1 MFALTNKFQDTN
13 ADVGQL
19 LHTGMIAYNIGDLH
33 EFNTGD
39 CMNINGEMIIGA
51 SIVRGAAG
59 TVRAY
64 NPGTKQELEPAFGLA
79 TPDDLARACLLAD
92 AAVEPY
98 RALSL
103 EERANFL
110 ETIAQRIIDLGPALI
125 ERASQESGLP
135 TARLEGER
143 GRTVGQLR
151 LFAKV
156 VRDGLFLEATLDSA
170 LPERTPPRADLRMR
184 KIPVGPVAV
193 FGASNFPLAFSV
205 AGGDT
210 ASALAAGC
218 PVVVKAH
225 NAHLGTSELVGKA
238 VLQAAL
244 DCGMPEGVFSLLI
257 GEGNMIG
264 GDLVSHPAIRA
275 VGFTGSRAGGL
286 ALAQI
291 ASRRK
296 EPIPVYAEMSSINPV
311 YLLPGALANGGAALA
326 GAFVDSLTMGVG
338 QFCTNPGLVIG
349 VAGPQLDAFRA
360 AATAALQL
368 KPAGTMLTAGI
379 HTAYT
384 DAVGIRAGIA
394 GVTLVADGSSEG
406 AGCAAKAALY
416 ECDATTF
423 LANPALEEEI
433 FGPVS
438 LLIACQ
444 DEGELLAVTRHL
456 EGQLTAT
463 VHAVASDHALAGA
476 LLPLL
481 ERKVG
486 RILFNGFPTGVEVAH
501 AMVHGGP
508 FPATTDPRSTSVGAT
523 AIERFL
529 RPVCYQD
536 VPAGLLPDALKDGNP
551 LRIARL
557 INGELKL
564 PA

>member
-1 MFALTNKFQDTN
+1 
-13 ADVGQL
+13 
-19 LHTGMIAYNIGDLH
+19 
-33 EFNTGD
+33 
-39 CMNINGEMIIGA
+39 MNISGEMIIGHQ
-51 SIVRGAAG
+51 ILRGSAG
-59 TVRAY
+59 VTRAY
-64 NPGTKQELEPAFGLA
+64 DPAKKQDLEPEFGLA
-79 TPDDLARACLLAD
+79 TPADLARACELAD

-98 RALSL
+98 RALPL
-103 EERANFL
+103 ELRARFL
-110 ETIAQRIIDLGPALI
+110 ETIAQRILDLGPLLI
-125 ERASQESGLP
+125 ERAGQESGLP
-135 TARLEGER
+135 AARLEGER
-143 GRTVGQLR
+143 GRTVNQLR

-156 VRDGLFLEATLDSA
+156 VRDGHFLEATLDSA
-170 LPERTPPRADLRMR
+170 LPERTPPRPDLRMR
-184 KIPVGPVAV
+184 KIPLGAVAV

-244 DCGMPEGVFSLLI
+244 ECGMPEGVFSLLI
-257 GEGNMIG
+257 GEGNQIG

-275 VGFTGSRAGGL
+275 VGFTGSRGGGL

-291 ASRRK
+291 AAKRK

-311 YLLPGALANGGAALA
+311 YLLPGALEAGGAKLA
-326 GAFVDSLTMGVG
+326 GAFVDSLTLGVG

-349 VAGPQLDAFRA
+349 LAGPQLDAFRDA
-360 AATAALQL
+360 AAAALQL
-368 KPAGTMLTAGI
+368 KPAGTMLSAGI
-379 HTAYT
+379 HQAYDTAT
-384 DAVGIRAGIA
+384 AKRAGVA
-394 GVTLVADGSSEG
+394 GLQLVANGSQEG
-406 AGCAAKAALY
+406 PGCAARAALY
-416 ECDATTF
+416 QCDAATF

-438 LLIACQ
+438 LLVACCNE
-444 DEGELLAVTRHL
+444 DEILDVTRHL

-463 VHAVASDHALAGA
+463 VHAVESDHALAGA

-486 RILFNGFPTGVEVAH
+486 RILFNGFPTGVEVAY

-508 FPATTDPRSTSVGAT
+508 FPATSDARSTSVGAT

-536 VPAGLLPDALKDGNP
+536 VPAGLLPEALKDGNP
-551 LRIARL
+551 LGLVRL
-557 INGELKL
+557 MDGEVKL
-564 PA
+564 A

>member
-1 MFALTNKFQDTN
+1 
-13 ADVGQL
+13 
-19 LHTGMIAYNIGDLH
+19 
-33 EFNTGD
+33 
-39 CMNINGEMIIGA
+39 MNISGEMIIGH
-51 SIVRGAAG
+51 SIVRGSGSA
-59 TVRAY
+59 VRAY
-64 NPGTKQELEPAFGLA
+64 NPSTRGELEPAFGSA
-79 TPDDLARACLLAD
+79 SPDDLVRACELAD

-103 EERANFL
+103 EARAVFL

-125 ERASQESGLP
+125 ERATQESGLP
-135 TARLEGER
+135 VARLEGER
-143 GRTVGQLR
+143 GRTVNQLR

-156 VRDGLFLEATLDSA
+156 VRDGHFLEATLDSA
-170 LPERTPPRADLRMR
+170 LPERVPPRSDLRMR
-184 KIPVGPVAV
+184 KIPVGAVAV

-225 NAHLGTSELVGKA
+225 NAHLGTSELVAKA
-238 VLQAAL
+238 ILQASL
-244 DCGMPEGVFSLLI
+244 DCGVPEGVFSLLI
-257 GEGNMIG
+257 GEGVQIG

-286 ALAQI
+286 ALSQI
-291 ASRRK
+291 AARRK
-296 EPIPVYAEMSSINPV
+296 EPIPVFAEMSSINPI
-311 YLLPGALANGGAALA
+311 YLLPGALAQGGAKLA

-349 VAGPQLDAFRA
+349 LAGADFDAFRQA
-360 AATAALQL
+360 AAAALAL
-368 KPAGTMLTAGI
+368 KGAGTMLTAGI
-379 HTAYT
+379 HQAYT
-384 DAVGIRAGIA
+384 DAIGKRAGID
-394 GVTLVADGSSEG
+394 GLQLVAQGSAEG
-406 AGCAAKAALY
+406 SGCAARAALY
-416 ECDATTF
+416 ACEAATF

-438 LLIACQ
+438 LMVACRDQ
-444 DEGELLAVTRHL
+444 AEMLAVTRHI

-463 VHAVASDHALAGA
+463 VHATDADQALAGA

-486 RILFNGFPTGVEVAH
+486 RILFNGFPTGVEVSH

-508 FPATTDPRSTSVGAT
+508 FPATTDARSTSVGAT

-536 VPAGLLPDALKDGNP
+536 VPAGLLPEALQDANP
-551 LRIARL
+551 LKLARL
-557 INGELKL
+557 VDGELKL
-564 PA
+564 PV

>member
-1 MFALTNKFQDTN
+1 
-13 ADVGQL
+13 
-19 LHTGMIAYNIGDLH
+19 
-33 EFNTGD
+33 
-39 CMNINGEMIIGA
+39 MNISGEMIVGHQILRGSAGA
-51 SIVRGAAG
+51 
-59 TVRAY
+59 VRAY
-64 NPGTKQELEPAFGLA
+64 DPAKKQDLEPEFGLA
-79 TPDDLARACLLAD
+79 TPADLARACELAD

-98 RALSL
+98 RAVPL
-103 EERANFL
+103 EQRARFL
-110 ETIAQRIIDLGPALI
+110 ETIAQRILDLGPLLI
-125 ERASQESGLP
+125 ERAGQESGLP
-135 TARLEGER
+135 AARLEGER
-143 GRTVGQLR
+143 GRTVNQLR

-156 VRDGLFLEATLDSA
+156 VRDGHFLEATLDSA
-170 LPERTPPRADLRMR
+170 LLDRTPPRPDLRMR
-184 KIPVGPVAV
+184 KIPLGAVAV

-244 DCGMPEGVFSLLI
+244 ECGMPEGVFSLLI
-257 GEGNMIG
+257 GEGNQIG

-275 VGFTGSRAGGL
+275 VGFTGSRGGGL

-291 ASRRK
+291 AAKRK

-311 YLLPGALANGGAALA
+311 YLLPGALEAGGAKLA

-349 VAGPQLDAFRA
+349 LAGPQLDAFRDA
-360 AATAALQL
+360 AAAALQL

-379 HTAYT
+379 HQAYDTAI
-384 DAVGIRAGIA
+384 GKRAGVS
-394 GVTLVADGSSEG
+394 GVQLVANGSQEG
-406 AGCAAKAALY
+406 SGCAARAALY
-416 ECDATTF
+416 QCDAATF

-438 LLIACQ
+438 LLIACRNE
-444 DEGELLAVTRHL
+444 DEILAVTRHL

-463 VHAVASDHALAGA
+463 VHAVESDHALAGA

-486 RILFNGFPTGVEVAH
+486 RILFNGFPTGVEVSY

-508 FPATTDPRSTSVGAT
+508 FPATSDARSTSVGAT

-536 VPAGLLPDALKDGNP
+536 VPAGLLPEALKDGNP
-551 LRIARL
+551 LGIVRL
-557 INGELKL
+557 VDGEVKL
-564 PA
+564 A